1 MKKYFLIPVM
11 LVFGASVLFAQTQ
24 KIGYVNSQV
33 ILNQLPEAIK
43 AQGDLDALTNKW
55 SSHLD
60 SMTANY
66 QKALADYQQ
75 KANTMKDKEKLSVQ
89 QKLVTQEQDIINY
102 RKDKF
107 AQGTGEIYKEQ
118 DSIFTP
124 VKNKIYAAIKEVA
137 KKEDMKFVFDK
148 AGDVVLLYADPQY
161 DITYKVLDRLQ
172 TGGK

>member
-1 MKKYFLIPVM
+1 MKKYFLIFAM
-11 LVFGASVLFAQTQ
+11 LFFGANILFAQTQ

-43 AQGDLDALTNKW
+43 AQGDLDALTNAW

-60 SMTANY
+60 SMTTNY

-75 KANTMKDKEKLSVQ
+75 KAGTMTDKAKLSAQ
-89 QKLVTQEQDIINY
+89 QTLVSQEQAIIDY
-102 RKDKF
+102 RKAKF
-107 AQGTGEIYKEQ
+107 AQGTGEIYKKQ

-137 KKEDMKFVFDK
+137 KEEKMKFVFDK
-148 AGDVVLLYADPQY
+148 AGDVVLLYADPEY

>member
-1 MKKYFLIPVM
+1 MRKYLLAAAM
-11 LVFGASVLFAQTQ
+11 LLFGAGVMFAQTQ

-43 AQGDLDALTNKW
+43 AQGDLDALTNAW

-60 SMTANY
+60 SMTTNY
-66 QKALADYQQ
+66 QNALADYQQ
-75 KANTMKDKEKLSVQ
+75 KAGTMTDKAKLAAQ
-89 QKLVTQEQDIINY
+89 QKLVSQEQAIIDY
-102 RKDKF
+102 RKAKF
-107 AQGTGEIYKEQ
+107 AQGTGEIYKKQ

-137 KKEDMKFVFDK
+137 KEEKMKFVFDK
-148 AGDVVLLYADPQY
+148 AGDVVLLYADPEY